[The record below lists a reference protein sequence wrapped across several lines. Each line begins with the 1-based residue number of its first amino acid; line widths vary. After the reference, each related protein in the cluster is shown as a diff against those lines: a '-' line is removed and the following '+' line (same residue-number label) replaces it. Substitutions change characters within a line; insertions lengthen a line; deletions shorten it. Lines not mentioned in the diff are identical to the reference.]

1 MQVKCIA
8 LSEKNMPEI
17 RQNDPQLITE
27 KALNI
32 NLDANKYGAF
42 VEIGAGQEVARQ
54 FFSAGGAAGTIAKT
68 MSAYDMQ
75 VSDAV
80 YGKAS
85 RYVSRERLEQM
96 LHKEY
101 DLLDSRLG
109 DKRPKENQFFAYAA
123 TVTARSYKQKNECHG
138 WVGILVQLFPG
149 SPPSEVILH
158 VRMLDETNFEQCEA
172 LGILGVNLVHGAYNS
187 FTNPKKLIDGLQ
199 DGLKTGRLEIDMI
212 NFSGPC
218 FEHIDNRLINL
229 HLIRSWSCRAV
240 MFSPDRTSLVPG
252 SVLRKDNTLV
262 IRGSFRPPTKVTV
275 DMIEGAKHQLIQEE
289 GVDPDNVH
297 VVTELSLYE
306 SPNGDVSS
314 DEDFLARVD
323 LMNALGY
330 TVLVSD
336 YFRFFRLRS
345 FLRRYNKDALAIAL
359 SVLDFNALFDEK
371 YYSGL
376 EGGILEAMGKLFSDN
391 TFIYIYPSIIDGT
404 LVTLENVMVT
414 PEQKYLLKHLVSNGK
429 MSAVGKY
436 NEKNLHISSQAVF
449 SKIDSKDKSWKKE
462 VPEDIKGLIIDNK
475 LFGYQ
480 E

>member
-1 MQVKCIA
+1 
-8 LSEKNMPEI
+8 MPEI

-27 KALNI
+27 KALSI
-32 NLDANKYGAF
+32 NLDTNKYGAF
-42 VEIGAGQEVARQ
+42 VEIGAGQEVSRQ

-109 DKRPKENQFFAYAA
+109 AKRSKENQFLSYAA

-138 WVGILVQLFPG
+138 WIGILVQLFPG
-149 SPPSEVILH
+149 SPPSEIILH

-172 LGILGVNLVHGAYNS
+172 LGILGVNLVHGAYHS

-199 DGLKTGRLEIDMI
+199 DGLKTDRLEIDMI

-252 SVLRKDNTLV
+252 SILRKDNTLV
-262 IRGSFRPPTKVTV
+262 IRGSFKPPTKVTV

-289 GVDPDNVH
+289 GIDPDSIH
-297 VVTELSLYE
+297 VVTELSLNE

-359 SVLDFNALFDEK
+359 SVLDFNALFDER
-371 YYSGL
+371 YYTGL

-391 TFIYIYPSIIDGT
+391 TFIYIYPSIIDGK
-404 LVTLENVMVT
+404 LVTLENVSVA
-414 PEQKYLLKHLVSNGK
+414 PEQKYLLKHLISNGK
-429 MSAVGKY
+429 MSAISKY
-436 NEKNLHISSQAVF
+436 NETNLHISSQAVF

-462 VPEDIKGLIIDNK
+462 VPEDIKSLIIDNK

>member
-1 MQVKCIA
+1 
-8 LSEKNMPEI
+8 MPKI
-17 RQNDPQLITE
+17 RHNDPQLIQE
-27 KALNI
+27 KALSI
-32 NLDANKYGAF
+32 NLDSNKYGAL

-68 MSAYDMQ
+68 MSAYDME

-101 DLLDSRLG
+101 DLLKSRLG
-109 DKRPKENQFFAYAA
+109 ESRPKENQFFSYAA
-123 TVTARSYKQKNECHG
+123 TVTARSYLQKNECHG
-138 WVGILVQLFPG
+138 WVGILVQLFPN
-149 SPPSEVILH
+149 SEPSEIILH
-158 VRMLDETNFEQCEA
+158 VRMLEETNAAQCEA
-172 LGILGVNLVHGAYNS
+172 LGVLGVNLVHGAYNK
-187 FTNPKKLIDGLQ
+187 FTTPKELIDSLQ

-252 SVLRKDNTLV
+252 SILRKDNTLV
-262 IRGSFRPPTKVTV
+262 IRGSFKPPTKVTV
-275 DMIEGAKHQLIQEE
+275 DMIEGAKLQFIQEE
-289 GVDPDNVH
+289 GVDPDSVH
-297 VVTELSLYE
+297 VVTELTLYE
-306 SPNGDVSS
+306 SPNGDISK

-323 LMNALGY
+323 LMNSLGY

-345 FLRRYNKDALAIAL
+345 FLRRYNKDALAVAL
-359 SVLDFNALFDEK
+359 SVLDFDALFDEK

-391 TFIYIYPSIIDGT
+391 TYIYIYPSMVDNKLT
-404 LVTLENVMVT
+404 TLENVSVSD
-414 PEQKYLLKHLVSNGK
+414 EQKYLLKHLISNGK
-429 MSAVGKY
+429 MSAISTY
-436 NEKNLHISSQAVF
+436 NEENLHISSNQVF
-449 SKIDSKDKSWKKE
+449 KKIDSKDKSWKKE
-462 VPEDIKGLIIDNK
+462 VPKDIKDLIIDNK